1 MKMALE
7 RLTITN
13 LRGDGDQSIQ
23 CGQTDNLIVRRQQVA
38 RAGSIRCAL
47 KVCSPGSV
55 QEQENSHSRI
65 DKFRIET
72 AVVWSCLPFIRS
84 GQNHL
89 ATHSERG
96 KKTKQTEE
104 KVGRPQ
110 GIDRPGVRQVSVG
123 SGEQG
128 KMEETCSEII
138 CGAPTTLAIKG

>member
-7 RLTITN
+7 RLTITK

-47 KVCSPGSV
+47 KVCWPGSV

-96 KKTKQTEE
+96 KKERQTEE
-104 KVGRPQ
+104 EVGRQHQAWSSRSP
-110 GIDRPGVRQVSVG
+110 R
-123 SGEQG
+123 EQSRKG
-128 KMEETCSEII
+128 KN
-138 CGAPTTLAIKG
+138 

>member
-1 MKMALE
+1 MRMALE
-7 RLTITN
+7 RLTITQ

-96 KKTKQTEE
+96 KKKSNRKNAVE
-104 KVGRPQ
+104 RQ
-110 GIDRPGVRQVSVG
+110 GMDRPGVHQVPEG
-123 SGEQG
+123 SGEQKK
-128 KMEETCSEII
+128 KMKDTSCEFI
-138 CGAPTTLAIKG
+138 CGVPTTPRG